1 MFISLRFY
9 DSKQSLLTIAMKFQK
24 IALNKFYGQ

>member
-9 DSKQSLLTIAMKFQK
+9 DSKQSLLIIAMTFQK